1 MKKKMIS
8 LLLCLTLV
16 TTAFAACGKKKGASD
31 EVVYRKLY
39 AGEVTTMNYL
49 VTVSENEFDVG
60 ANVIDTLVEYDNLG
74 QIKPS
79 LAESWDMS
87 PDGLTYTFKIREGQ
101 KWYDYEGK
109 EVADVTAEDFV
120 SAMKFV
126 LTPEYESGTAQ
137 LLFGVIKNA
146 EEYFNS
152 QVEDNPQTEEVEG
165 NGLDIDFS
173 EVGVKALDKYTL
185 EYTLAQPVPYFLS
198 SLTYVCFMPA
208 YGPLLE
214 QLGAEFGSDN
224 TKMYYNGAYILSEF
238 APQETKIYVKN
249 QNNWD
254 AEHVYIDKIVER
266 YNAEANTLA
275 PQMVQTGEI
284 DYATIESNIVDDWL
298 ADPERSK
305 LISKS
310 RVEVDYS
317 YFYSFNFNPQFDK
330 AYEPDN
336 WRIAVNNENFR
347 QSLKAG
353 LDRVRALSVTEPET
367 PEVLLNNTITP
378 ETFVT
383 NEGKDYTSYGNLEAI
398 NNGNSFDETA
408 ALSYKEAAISEL
420 TAAGATF
427 PVKILM
433 PYNPG
438 TSGDT
443 DWGSECVVIEQQL
456 ENLLGKDY
464 IDIIVEAGPSTNFLS
479 EIRRSGK
486 YAFMKTNWGADYA
499 DPQTFTEPFTADNS
513 YNFMDKAM
521 AAGEGVAD
529 TVAEYYALV
538 DAAKAITIDLEA
550 RYDGFAKAEAYLIE
564 HALVVPY
571 ALSGSY
577 YQVTK
582 KDIYEGQYAPFGV
595 SVLRHKGQHLLDK
608 PVTMEEFQAS
618 QDQWNKDREA
628 LAK

>member
-1 MKKKMIS
+1 MKKKIIS
-8 LLLCLTLV
+8 LLLCLTFV

-31 EVVYRKLY
+31 EVVYRRLY
-39 AGEVTTMNYL
+39 SGEVTTMNYL
-49 VTVSENEFDVG
+49 VTGSENEFEVG

-101 KWYDYEGK
+101 KWYDYKGK
-109 EVADVTAEDFV
+109 EVADVTANDFV
-120 SAMKFV
+120 NSMKFV
-126 LTPEYESGTAQ
+126 LTPEYESSTAQ

-152 QVEDNPQTEEVEG
+152 QVKDNTET
-165 NGLDIDFS
+165 NIDFS
-173 EVGVKALDKYTL
+173 EVGVKALDTYTL

-214 QLGAEFGSDN
+214 ELGAGFGTDN

-238 APQETKIYVKN
+238 APQETRTYVKN

-266 YNAEANTLA
+266 YNAEANTLT
-275 PQMVQTGEI
+275 PQMAQTGEV
-284 DYATIESNIVDDWL
+284 DYATIGSDIVDDWL
-298 ADPERSK
+298 ADPVRSQM
-305 LISKS
+305 LSKS
-310 RVEVDYS
+310 RIKVDYS
-317 YFYSFNFNPQFDK
+317 YFYSFNFDPKFDK
-330 AYEPDN
+330 EYEPDN

-353 LDRVRALSVTEPET
+353 IDRVRAFSVSEPET
-367 PEVLLNNTITP
+367 PEILLSNTITP

-383 NEGKDYTSYGNLEAI
+383 NKGKDYTSYNGLEAI
-398 NNGNSFDETA
+398 SKGKSFDEAA
-408 ALSYKEAAISEL
+408 ALSYKEAAVSEL
-420 TAAGATF
+420 TAAGVTF

-433 PYNPG
+433 PYNPS
-438 TSGDT
+438 TGD
-443 DWGSECVVIEQQL
+443 WANECVVVKQQL

-464 IDIIVEAGPSTNFLS
+464 INVIVEAGPSTNFLS
-479 EIRRSGK
+479 EVRRSGK

-499 DPQTFTEPFTADNS
+499 DPQTFTEPFAAENS
-513 YNFMDKAM
+513 YSFMDKAM
-521 AAGEGVAD
+521 ENGEGVAD

-538 DAAKAITIDLEA
+538 DAAKDNTLDLEA
-550 RYDGFAKAEAYLIE
+550 RFEAFAKAEAYLIE

-571 ALSGSY
+571 GLNGSY

-595 SVLRHKGQHLLDK
+595 SILRHKGQHLLDK

-618 QDQWNKDREA
+618 KEQWDKAREA

>member
-79 LAESWDMS
+79 LAESWDMT

-165 NGLDIDFS
+165 NDLDIDFT

-198 SLTYVCFMPA
+198 SLTYVCYMPA

-214 QLGAEFGSDN
+214 ELGAEFGSDN

-330 AYEPDN
+330 EYEPDN

-383 NEGKDYTSYGNLEAI
+383 NKGKDYTSYGNLDEI

-499 DPQTFTEPFTADNS
+499 DPQTFTDPFAADNS

>member
-1 MKKKMIS
+1 MKKKIIS
-8 LLLCLTLV
+8 LLLCLTFV

-49 VTVSENEFDVG
+49 VTVSETEFDVG

-74 QIKPS
+74 QIQPS
-79 LAESWDMS
+79 LAESWEMS

-101 KWYDYEGK
+101 KWYDYQGK
-109 EVADVTAEDFV
+109 EVAEVTAEDFV

-152 QVEDNPQTEEVEG
+152 QVEDNPETEEVEG
-165 NGLDIDFS
+165 NDLNIDFS

-185 EYTLAQPVPYFLS
+185 EYTLTHPVPYFLS
-198 SLTYVCFMPA
+198 SLTYVCYMPA

-214 QLGAEFGSDN
+214 ELGAEFGSDN

-249 QNNWD
+249 KNNWD
-254 AEHVYIDKIVER
+254 AEHIYIDKIVER

-275 PQMVQTGEI
+275 PQMVQTGEM

-298 ADPERSK
+298 ADPERAK

-330 AYEPDN
+330 QYEPDN
-336 WRIAVNNENFR
+336 WRMAVNNENFR

-367 PEVLLNNTITP
+367 PEVLLINTITP

-383 NEGKDYTSYGNLEAI
+383 NEGKDYTSYGDLDAI
-398 NNGNSFDETA
+398 NNGNSFDEKA
-408 ALSYKEAAISEL
+408 ALSYKEAAVSEL
-420 TAAGATF
+420 TAAGVTF
-427 PVKILM
+427 PIKILM

-438 TSGDT
+438 NSGNA
-443 DWGSECVVIEQQL
+443 DWGNECVVIEQQL

-479 EIRRSGK
+479 EVRRSGK

-499 DPQTFTEPFTADNS
+499 DPQTFTDPFTADNS
-513 YNFMDKAM
+513 YNFMDKAL

-529 TVAEYYALV
+529 TAAEYYALV
-538 DAAKAITIDLEA
+538 DAAKAIMIDLEA
-550 RYDGFAKAEAYLIE
+550 RYDAFAKAEAYLIE

-571 ALSGSY
+571 AVSGSY
-577 YQVTK
+577 YQITK

>member
-8 LLLCLTLV
+8 LLLCLTFVITSL
-16 TTAFAACGKKKGASD
+16 AACGKKKGASD

-49 VTVSENEFDVG
+49 VTVSETEFEVG

-74 QIKPS
+74 QIQPS
-79 LAESWDMS
+79 LAESWEMS

-101 KWYDYEGK
+101 KWYDNEGK
-109 EVADVTAEDFV
+109 EVADVTANDFV

-126 LTPEYESGTAQ
+126 LTPEYESATAQ

-146 EEYFNS
+146 EEYYNS
-152 QVEDNPQTEEVEG
+152 QVEDNPETKEVEG
-165 NGLDIDFS
+165 NDLKIDFS
-173 EVGVKALDKYTL
+173 EVGVKALDEYTL
-185 EYTLAQPVPYFLS
+185 EYTLAQPIPYFLS
-198 SLTYVCFMPA
+198 SLTYVCYMPA
-208 YGPLLE
+208 YGPQLE
-214 QLGAEFGSDN
+214 ELGAEFGSDN

-238 APQETKIYVKN
+238 APQETHIYTKN

-266 YNAEANTLA
+266 YNAEASTLA
-275 PQMVQTGEI
+275 PQMVQSGEV
-284 DYATIESNIVDDWL
+284 DYATIEANIVDDWL

-305 LISKS
+305 MLSKS

-317 YFYSFNFNPQFDK
+317 YFYSFNFDPQFGK
-330 AYEPDN
+330 EYEPDN

-353 LDRVRALSVTEPET
+353 LDRVRALSVVEPET

-383 NEGKDYTSYGNLEAI
+383 NEGKDYTSYGELEAM
-398 NNGNSFDETA
+398 NSGNSFDEAA
-408 ALSYKEAAISEL
+408 ALSYKEAAVSEL

-433 PYNPG
+433 SYNP
-438 TSGDT
+438 SDA
-443 DWGSECVVIEQQL
+443 DWANECVVVEQQL
-456 ENLLGKDY
+456 ETLLGKDY

-479 EIRRSGK
+479 EVRRSGK

-499 DPQTFTEPFTADNS
+499 DPQTFTDPFTAENS

-521 AAGEGVAD
+521 ANGEGVAD
-529 TVAEYYALV
+529 TVSEYYALV
-538 DAAKAITIDLEA
+538 DAAKAEAIDLEA
-550 RYDGFAKAEAYLIE
+550 RFEAFAKAESYLIE

-608 PVTMEEFQAS
+608 PVTMEEFKAS
-618 QDQWNKDREA
+618 QNQWNKDREA
-628 LAK
+628 LSK

>member
-49 VTVSENEFDVG
+49 VTVSEAEFDVG

-79 LAESWDMS
+79 LAESWEMS

-101 KWYDYEGK
+101 KWYDNEGK

-152 QVEDNPQTEEVEG
+152 QVEDNPETEEVEG
-165 NGLDIDFS
+165 NDLDIDFS

-198 SLTYVCFMPA
+198 SLTYVCYMPA

-214 QLGAEFGSDN
+214 ELGAEFGSDN

-275 PQMVQTGEI
+275 PQMVQSGEI
-284 DYATIESNIVDDWL
+284 DYASIESNIVDDWL

-383 NEGKDYTSYGNLEAI
+383 NEGKDYTSYDNLEAI
-398 NNGNSFDETA
+398 NKGNSFDEKA

-499 DPQTFTEPFTADNS
+499 DPQTFTDPFAADNS

-550 RYDGFAKAEAYLIE
+550 RYDAFAKAETYLIE

>member
-1 MKKKMIS
+1 MKKKIIS
-8 LLLCLTLV
+8 LLLCLTFV
-16 TTAFAACGKKKGASD
+16 ITAFAACGKKKGASD
-31 EVVYRKLY
+31 EVVYRRLY
-39 AGEVTTMNYL
+39 SGEVTTMNYL
-49 VTVSENEFDVG
+49 VTGSENEFEVG

-74 QIKPS
+74 QIQPS
-79 LAESWDMS
+79 LAESWKMS

-101 KWYDYEGK
+101 KWYDNEGK
-109 EVADVTAEDFV
+109 EVADVTANDFV

-126 LTPEYESGTAQ
+126 LTPEYESSTAQ

-152 QVEDNPQTEEVEG
+152 QVKDNPKTEEVEG

-173 EVGVKALDKYTL
+173 EVGVKALDDYTL

-214 QLGAEFGSDN
+214 ELGAGFGTDN

-238 APQETKIYVKN
+238 APQETRIYVKN

-275 PQMVQTGEI
+275 PQMVQTGEV
-284 DYATIESNIVDDWL
+284 DYATIESDIVDDWL
-298 ADPERSK
+298 ADPVRSK
-305 LISKS
+305 MLSKS
-310 RVEVDYS
+310 RIKVDYS
-317 YFYSFNFNPQFDK
+317 YFYSFNFDPKFDK
-330 AYEPDN
+330 EYEPDN

-353 LDRVRALSVTEPET
+353 LDRVRALSVSEPET
-367 PEVLLNNTITP
+367 PEVLVNNTITP

-383 NEGKDYTSYGNLEAI
+383 NQGKDYTSYGDLEAI
-398 NNGNSFDETA
+398 SKGKSFDEAA
-408 ALSYKEAAISEL
+408 ALSYKEAAVSEL

-433 PYNPG
+433 PYNP
-438 TSGDT
+438 TVGD
-443 DWGSECVVIEQQL
+443 WANECVVVEQQL

-464 IDIIVEAGPSTNFLS
+464 IDIVVEAGPSTNFLS
-479 EIRRSGK
+479 EVRRSGK

-499 DPQTFTEPFTADNS
+499 DPQTFTDPFTAGNTYS
-513 YNFMDKAM
+513 FMDKAM
-521 AAGEGVAD
+521 ENGDGVAD

-538 DAAKAITIDLEA
+538 DAAKADTLDLDARFEA
-550 RYDGFAKAEAYLIE
+550 FAKAEAYLID
-564 HALVVPY
+564 HALVAPY
-571 ALSGSY
+571 ALNGSY

-595 SVLRHKGQHLLDK
+595 SILRHKGQHLLDK

-618 QDQWNKDREA
+618 KEQWDKAREA

>member
-8 LLLCLTLV
+8 LLLCLTFVIMSL
-16 TTAFAACGKKKGASD
+16 AACGKKKGASD
-31 EVVYRKLY
+31 EVIYRKLY

-49 VTVSENEFDVG
+49 VTVSENEFEVG

-74 QIKPS
+74 QIQPS
-79 LAESWDMS
+79 LAESWEMS

-101 KWYDYEGK
+101 KWYDNEGK
-109 EVADVTAEDFV
+109 EVADVTANDFV
-120 SAMKFV
+120 SALKFV
-126 LTPEYESGTAQ
+126 LTPEYESATAQ

-146 EEYFNS
+146 EEYYNS
-152 QVEDNPQTEEVEG
+152 QVEDNPETKEVEG
-165 NGLDIDFS
+165 NDLNIDFS
-173 EVGVKALDKYTL
+173 EVGVKALDEYTL
-185 EYTLAQPVPYFLS
+185 EYTLAQPIPYFLS
-198 SLTYVCFMPA
+198 SLTYVCYMPA

-214 QLGAEFGSDN
+214 ELGAEFGSDN

-238 APQETKIYVKN
+238 APQETHIYTKN

-266 YNAEANTLA
+266 YNAEASTLA
-275 PQMVQTGEI
+275 PQMVQSGEV
-284 DYATIESNIVDDWL
+284 DYATIEANIVDDWL

-305 LISKS
+305 MLSKS

-317 YFYSFNFNPQFDK
+317 YFYSFNFDPQFGK
-330 AYEPDN
+330 EYEPDN

-353 LDRVRALSVTEPET
+353 LDRVRALSVVEPET

-383 NEGKDYTSYGNLEAI
+383 NEGKDYTSYGELEAI
-398 NNGNSFDETA
+398 NSGNSFDEAA
-408 ALSYKEAAISEL
+408 ALSYKEAAVSEL

-433 PYNPG
+433 SYNP
-438 TSGDT
+438 SDA
-443 DWGSECVVIEQQL
+443 DWANECVVVEQQL
-456 ENLLGKDY
+456 ETLLGKDY

-479 EIRRSGK
+479 EVRRSGK

-499 DPQTFTEPFTADNS
+499 DPQTFTDPFTADNS
-513 YNFMDKAM
+513 YSFMDKAM
-521 AAGEGVAD
+521 ANGEGVAD
-529 TVAEYYALV
+529 TVSEYYALV
-538 DAAKAITIDLEA
+538 DAAKAEAIDLEA
-550 RYDGFAKAEAYLIE
+550 RFEAFAKAESYLIE

>member
-49 VTVSENEFDVG
+49 VTVSEAEFDVG

-101 KWYDYEGK
+101 KWYDNEGK

-152 QVEDNPQTEEVEG
+152 QVEDNPETEEVEG
-165 NGLDIDFS
+165 NDLDIDFS
-173 EVGVKALDKYTL
+173 EVGVKALDQYTL

-198 SLTYVCFMPA
+198 SLTYVCYMPA

-214 QLGAEFGSDN
+214 ELGAEFGSDN

-284 DYATIESNIVDDWL
+284 DYASIESNIVDDWL

-305 LISKS
+305 LVSKS

-383 NEGKDYTSYGNLEAI
+383 NEGKDYTSYDNLEAI
-398 NNGNSFDETA
+398 NKGNSFDETA

-499 DPQTFTEPFTADNS
+499 DPQTFTDPFTADNS

-550 RYDGFAKAEAYLIE
+550 RYDAFAKAETYLIE